1 MKNLTLYQIHQSL
14 YKVTFPKIVLK
25 ILDAGGKVNLLCEN
39 KDEMEYIDNLMW
51 TFSQLSFIPH
61 STENDKFNEELQD
74 LIIAINSEYLVL
86 HNKFLIISSI
96 DLLTKFN
103 VDLVNDVFIITIDSI
118 NTEYLFTKLGGKLSN
133 NKMKFFVQNIDNTWR
148 IDYNQVVE

>member
-118 NTEYLFTKLGGKLSN
+118 NAEYLFTKLGGKLSN

>member
-1 MKNLTLYQIHQSL
+1 MKNLTLYQIQKSL
-14 YKVTFPKIVLK
+14 YKVTFPKIVMK

-74 LIIAINSEYLVL
+74 LIIAINSDYLVL

-96 DLLTKFN
+96 DQLTKFN
-103 VDLVNDVFIITIDSI
+103 VDLVNDIFIITMDSI
-118 NTEYLFTKLGGKLSN
+118 NTKHLFAILGGKLSN
-133 NKMKFFVQNIDNTWR
+133 DKMKFFVQNLDNTWK
-148 IDYNQVVE
+148 IDYNQVVG

>member
-1 MKNLTLYQIHQSL
+1 MKNLTLYQIQKSL
-14 YKVTFPKIVLK
+14 YKVTFPKIVMK

-74 LIIAINSEYLVL
+74 LIIAMNSENLALY
-86 HNKFLIISSI
+86 NKFLIISSMN
-96 DLLTKFN
+96 LLTKFD
-103 VDLVNDVFIITIDSI
+103 VDLVNDIFVITTENI
-118 NTEYLFTKLGGKLSN
+118 NTEHVFTKLEGKLFSN
-133 NKMKFFVQNIDNTWR
+133 RMKFFVQNLDNTWK
-148 IDYNQVVE
+148 IDNNQAIG

>member
-1 MKNLTLYQIHQSL
+1 MKNLTLYQIQKSL
-14 YKVTFPKIVLK
+14 YKVTFPKIIMK

-51 TFSQLSFIPH
+51 IFSQLSFIPH

-74 LIIAINSEYLVL
+74 LIIAINSDSLVL
-86 HNKFLIISSI
+86 HNKCLIISSI

-103 VDLVNDVFIITIDSI
+103 VDLVNDIFIITMDSI
-118 NTEYLFTKLGGKLSN
+118 NTEYLFTKLDDKLSN
-133 NKMKFFVQNIDNTWR
+133 NKMKFFVQNLDNTWK
-148 IDYNQVVE
+148 IDYNQVVK